1 MESSKTKEKIM
12 NAAIKLFSDNGYDKV
27 SMRDIAGE
35 VGIKAASIYNHF
47 PSKEDILKSIYKL
60 YADEYRLTFP
70 KRDETLRQIETESIH
85 DVLNKLNYHWPP
97 DLQDKMTRIIII
109 AGQRMC
115 LDKDS
120 ENFVNENFL
129 KPQKEIWKPLLEKA
143 VELRKI
149 EPIDIDTFIRL
160 VMYYA
165 LSVSGLNRTV
175 MKITNEEW
183 NSGLNMIF
191 SLLKPI
197 QQ

>member
-12 NAAIKLFSDNGYDKV
+12 SAAIMLFSDNGYDKV
-27 SMRDIAGE
+27 SMRDIAAE

-47 PSKEDILKSIYKL
+47 PSKEDILKSIYKF
-60 YADEYRLTFP
+60 YADEYQLAFP
-70 KRDETLRQIETESIH
+70 KRNEALRQIENEPIH
-85 DVLNKLNYHWPP
+85 DVLKKLNYYWPSN
-97 DLQDKMTRIIII
+97 LQDKMSRIIII

-120 ENFVNENFL
+120 EDFVRENFL
-129 KPQKEIWKPLLEKA
+129 KPQAEIWAPLLRKA
-143 VELRKI
+143 IKLRKI

-160 VMYYA
+160 IMYYS

-175 MKITNEEW
+175 MKINNEEW
-183 NSGLNMIF
+183 NSGLNMLF

-197 QQ
+197 K